1 MPTKTISYPLLM
13 PGNLVQTA
21 YEVRALSFCEID
33 GAKSSPPNCLPP
45 GTAGI
50 IIKRPDHD
58 RPRQFL
64 VQFVGGQEWW
74 MYTNEIEPY
83 REEKKNV

>member
-1 MPTKTISYPLLM
+1 M

-21 YEVRALSFCEID
+21 YEVRTLSSPEID
-33 GAKSSPPNCLPP
+33 GSGEVPPNYLPP
-45 GTAGI
+45 GTVGI
-50 IIKRPDHD
+50 IIKRPDLD

-64 VQFVGGQEWW
+64 VQFVGGHEWW
-74 MYTNEIEPY
+74 MYTSEIEPY

>member
-1 MPTKTISYPLLM
+1 MPSKIVSHPLFM
-13 PGNLVQTA
+13 PGSLVQTA
-21 YEVRALSFCEID
+21 HEVRALSYSEID
-33 GAKSSPPNCLPP
+33 GSDGDDPGYLPP

-50 IIKRPDHD
+50 IIKRPPLD

-64 VQFVGGQEWW
+64 VQFIGGYEWW

-83 REEKKNV
+83 TEQ